1 MKRITFFTYFVF
13 ILIFAFTFSSL
24 IYASDDLYRDEVGL
38 ISENEAEYVSK
49 LLSEIKDT
57 YEIKLIIVIVN
68 DTGYKSAYNYAAD
81 HLYSSLGSSESG
93 AILLLSMEE
102 RDWAFYAT
110 GRARRILTDSK
121 IDNMMEI
128 LISDYFS
135 RDDYYGG
142 FCGLINQCTSY
153 FVRAAEDGI
162 DPSDDY
168 DEDDDLSISSC
179 LMIAL
184 VIGLVASGIT
194 VLVLRGQLKSVKSA
208 RCASNYVDSGSFAL
222 TESRDIYLYST
233 ISKTAR
239 SQSSSSGSRSGGGR
253 SGKF

>member
-1 MKRITFFTYFVF
+1 MKKITFFTYIAF
-13 ILIFAFTFSSL
+13 ILIFVFAFSAL
-24 IYASDDLYRDEVGL
+24 IYASNNLYHDEVGL
-38 ISENEAEYVSK
+38 LTENEAEYVSE
-49 LLSEIKDT
+49 LLSEIEDT
-57 YEIKLIIVIVN
+57 YEIKLIIAVVN
-68 DTGYKSAYNYAAD
+68 DSGYKSAYNYAAD
-81 HLYSSLGSSESG
+81 HLYSSLGSSKSG

-102 RDWAFYAT
+102 RDWVFYAT
-110 GRARRILTDSK
+110 GSARRILTDSK
-121 IDNMMEI
+121 IDSMMET

-135 RDDYYGG
+135 RDEYYGG

-153 FVRAAEDGI
+153 FVRATENGI
-162 DPSDDY
+162 DSNADY
-168 DEDDDLSISSC
+168 DEDDNLSISSC
-179 LMIAL
+179 LIIAL